1 MENKYTTYIYDIEVF
16 VEDWIVIF
24 RNADIETPNYIVIH
38 NNNAQLK
45 EFINQPKDMIIGGFN
60 NKWYD
65 DWVILSMLNGADN
78 TIVKK
83 HNDYIIGGGNGWEFP
98 FISYQKKPFKSF
110 DLRDDLPR
118 GLSLKAIEGNNLE
131 NIVESKID
139 FRITRK
145 LTEEELEEVIKYCKN
160 DVEATYNLYK
170 KRSKYIQSKKDIAKI
185 KGVSELDVLPLTN
198 AKITSFVLDAKYKD
212 YGDEF
217 EYNPPECLRLNKY
230 PHILEFFRNPIEYTS
245 KELTS
250 LLEAEKA
257 KEKPR
262 KIKIKSLTN
271 KIEKLKTSNRY
282 KCKLETEIS
291 GVPHVYGW
299 GGIHGAIKNFFY
311 KETEGYKI
319 VDIDV
324 GSYYPSQMLV
334 FNYIS
339 RSVPSAELYANI
351 YKTRLQAKHDGDK
364 ATANALK
371 LVLNTCYGAMKNRYN
386 DLYDPKNASAI
397 CITGMLL
404 LTDLLEKLEDVE
416 GTELIQSN
424 TDGIIV
430 KYPISSE
437 AKLEATVTE
446 WEERTGLNM
455 EYTVIKDVAQK
466 DVNNYVMRV
475 GETYL
480 IKKQEDGTY
489 KKIVTDED
497 KNTIKTK
504 GGYVSL
510 SNGGD
515 FVNNS
520 LVIVHKAIVN
530 YFMDNKPV
538 ENTINEATD
547 ITEFQII
554 AKTGSTYD
562 GTYWEK
568 DGEKIEVQRVNRV
581 YASKN
586 PNYGT
591 LYKVKGG
598 KVEAL
603 TNDMY
608 EDEDDTDDTT
618 RTDKIASLPIHSVID
633 NEGILKLEDIDRTF
647 YIELAKSRVND
658 YLGKDKKNSPKIKED
673 KIMATKKEVEAN
685 SVDVKNANIYQR
697 LAEARVQFMKAGVKK
712 TGINR
717 NDEYKYFQLE
727 DIVPVAT
734 EILKNL
740 DLIFITTFTNNVPTG
755 TLYDMRDDSK
765 SIVFNSYTDEEPLV
779 TRKGN
784 RIMTP
789 IQEKGAKET
798 YQRRYLYVQLL
809 DITEGDIIDS
819 GLEDDE
825 KEAPTSD
832 TKTTLTKS
840 TTTKKTSTKP
850 ATNEER
856 EELKK
861 ELTNVDGEMS
871 ETQEKSIKN
880 GLKKLREKDADKY
893 EDYIKGVVKFMKSGI
908 MTKKDAEDTLIEI
921 GDKIEE

>member
-16 VEDWIVIF
+16 VEDWIVVI
-24 RNADIETPNYIVIH
+24 RNADIETPNYLVLH

-45 EFINQPKDMIIGGFN
+45 EFIYQPKDMIMGGFN
-60 NKWYD
+60 NKGYD
-65 DWVILSMLNGADN
+65 DWIILSMLNGADN
-78 TIVKK
+78 AIVKK
-83 HNDYIIGGGNGWEFP
+83 HNDHIIGGGNGWEFP
-98 FISYQKKPFKSF
+98 FIAYKKKPFKSF

-118 GLSLKAIEGNNLE
+118 GLSLKAIEGNMLE

-139 FRITRK
+139 FNINRK
-145 LTEEELEEVIKYCKN
+145 LTKEELEIVIAYCKR
-160 DVEATYNLYK
+160 DVDASYNLYK

-185 KGVSELDVLPLTN
+185 KGVSELEVLPLTN

-217 EYNPPECLRLNKY
+217 EYTPPDCLKLTKY
-230 PHILEFFRNPIEYTS
+230 PHIIDFFKNPIEYTS
-245 KELTS
+245 NELKS
-250 LLEAEKA
+250 LIEAEMA
-257 KEKPR
+257 KDKPR
-262 KIKIKSLTN
+262 KIKIKSLNN

-282 KCKLETEIS
+282 KCKLATEIS

-437 AKLEATVTE
+437 SKLEATVTE

-466 DVNNYVMRV
+466 DVNNYIMRV

-489 KKIVTDED
+489 QKVVTDED
-497 KNTIKTK
+497 KNSIKTK

-538 ENTINEATD
+538 EDTINEATD

-562 GTYWEK
+562 GTYWENN
-568 DGEKIEVQRVNRV
+568 GEKIEVQRVNRV

-586 PNYGT
+586 SNHGT
-591 LYKVKGG
+591 LYKVKGN
-598 KVEAL
+598 KVDVL
-603 TNDMY
+603 TSDMID
-608 EDEDDTDDTT
+608 DEDDTDDIT

-633 NEGILKLEDIDRTF
+633 NEGLLKLEDIDRTF
-647 YIELAKSRVND
+647 YIELAKSRVSD
-658 YLGKDKKNSPKIKED
+658 YLGKNKNKSKVKED
-673 KIMATKKEVEAN
+673 KKMATKKEVETTG
-685 SVDVKNANIYQR
+685 VDMKNANLYQR
-697 LAEARVQFMKAGVKK
+697 LAEARIQFMKAGVKK

-734 EILKNL
+734 EILTNL

-755 TLYDMRDDSK
+755 ILYDMRDDSK
-765 SIVFNSYTDEEPLV
+765 NIVFNSYTDDEPLI

-825 KEAPTSD
+825 KEDSKSS

-840 TTTKKTSTKP
+840 TTKKTSTKP

-861 ELTNVDGEMS
+861 ELTDVDGKMS

-880 GLKKLREKDADKY
+880 GLKKLRDKDADKY
-893 EDYIKGVVKFMKSGI
+893 EDYIKGVVKLMKSGI

-921 GDKIEE
+921 GNKIEEK